1 MAEVLSIWEN
11 QDNDTQSFEII
22 DNEITERELDNM
34 SRKSEERVAFVT
46 EKLSIEIALS
56 RLDGGIQYDIDM
68 AQDTEKNEYF
78 FIHNDTKSVLN
89 IPLSANKAKELM
101 TFLAKLLWSEKNIEI
116 AGDATHRDIVL
127 DDLMS
132 FNEIILSKWWEL
144 NFSENEIEEIFLFC
158 KAVQWK
164 EIKHG
169 DIEGS
174 MDDKDSLWSKHDPR
188 ITSIQEQLKQIEEM
202 EQAQKD
208 WEKIQDY
215 QD

>member
-1 MAEVLSIWEN
+1 MAETPSIWEN
-11 QDNDTQSFEII
+11 QESISKSFEII
-22 DNEITERELDNM
+22 NNEEIEAELDNSSIRSTEM
-34 SRKSEERVAFVT
+34 VAFEA
-46 EKLSIEIALS
+46 EKLSVIMALTK
-56 RLDGGIQYDIDM
+56 LDGSISYDIDM
-68 AQDTEKNEYF
+68 AQDIETEEYF
-78 FIHNDTKSVLN
+78 FTHAKSESVLN
-89 IPLSANKAKELM
+89 VPLSSVKAKELM

-116 AGDATHRDIVL
+116 TGDAIFRDIVL

-158 KAVQWK
+158 KAVKWK
-164 EIKHG
+164 EIKYG

-174 MDDKDSLWSKHDPR
+174 MDDKDSLWSEHDPR

-202 EQAQKD
+202 EQAQSN